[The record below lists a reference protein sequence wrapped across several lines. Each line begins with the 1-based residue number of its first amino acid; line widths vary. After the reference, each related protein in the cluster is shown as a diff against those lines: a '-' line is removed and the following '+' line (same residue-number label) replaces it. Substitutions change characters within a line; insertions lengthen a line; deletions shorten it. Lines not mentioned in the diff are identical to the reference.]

1 MGLLKGEIA
10 STFDLDLVDII
21 SKENP
26 EIKIV
31 FVGDSCGYEN
41 YIRYY
46 RMILASPLAP
56 DYRLLEI
63 DVNGTKEEFANEYF
77 RYLLSEESKMYIAT
91 LIMASILGKN
101 ILLFFPKETIGLNFH
116 MVLLDHLY
124 MVYGIRTRTETVPF
138 GYDENYSAQN
148 LALIYGYNIIT
159 PYDYLMN
166 AGESFTIMAPK
177 LLYDLKIPYTQNPD
191 NPNDLSHVYKYL
203 NDYRLRMLQNNRP
216 LIKPFNME
224 VGYVNSNRTQDI
236 ISNDL

>member
-21 SKENP
+21 SKESQD
-26 EIKIV
+26 IKIV

-63 DVNGTKEEFANEYF
+63 DINGTKEEFVNEYY
-77 RYLLSEESKMYIAT
+77 RYLFSEESKMYIAT
-91 LIMASILGKN
+91 ILMASILGKN
-101 ILLFFPKETIGLNFH
+101 ILLYFPKETIGLNFPT
-116 MVLLDHLY
+116 VLLDHLFK
-124 MVYGIRTRTETVPF
+124 VYGIQTRTETIPF
-138 GYDENYSAQN
+138 GYDENFTPQN
-148 LALIYGYNIIT
+148 LALIYGYNIMT
-159 PYDYLMN
+159 PYDYLMM
-166 AGESFTIMAPK
+166 AGNSFTLMAPK
-177 LLYDLKIPYTQNPD
+177 LVYDLKIPYTQNPN

-203 NDYRLRMLQNNRP
+203 DDYRLRMLQYNRP

-224 VGYVNSNRTQDI
+224 VNYADNNRA
-236 ISNDL
+236 

>member
-21 SKENP
+21 SKESKD
-26 EIKIV
+26 IKIV

-63 DVNGTKEEFANEYF
+63 DINGTKEEFVNEYY
-77 RYLLSEESKMYIAT
+77 RYLFSEESKMYIAT
-91 LIMASILGKN
+91 LLMASILGKN
-101 ILLFFPKETIGLNFH
+101 ILLYFPKETIGLNFPI
-116 MVLLDHLY
+116 VLLDHLFK
-124 MVYGIRTRTETVPF
+124 VYGIQTRTETIPF
-138 GYDENYSAQN
+138 GYDENFTPQN
-148 LALIYGYNIIT
+148 LALIYGYNIMT
-159 PYDYLMN
+159 PYDYLMM
-166 AGESFTIMAPK
+166 AGNSFTIMAPK
-177 LLYDLKIPYTQNPD
+177 LVYDLKIPYTQNPN

-203 NDYRLRMLQNNRP
+203 DDYRLRMLQYNRP

-224 VGYVNSNRTQDI
+224 VNYADNNRA
-236 ISNDL
+236 

>member
-21 SKENP
+21 SKESQD
-26 EIKIV
+26 IKIV

-63 DVNGTKEEFANEYF
+63 DINGTKEEFVNEYY
-77 RYLLSEESKMYIAT
+77 RYLFSEESKMYIAT
-91 LIMASILGKN
+91 LLMASILGKN
-101 ILLFFPKETIGLNFH
+101 ILLYFPKETIGLNFPI
-116 MVLLDHLY
+116 VLLDHLFK
-124 MVYGIRTRTETVPF
+124 VYGIQTRTETIPF
-138 GYDENYSAQN
+138 GYDENFTPQN
-148 LALIYGYNIIT
+148 LALIYGYNIMT
-159 PYDYLMN
+159 PYDYLMM
-166 AGESFTIMAPK
+166 AGNSFTIMAPK
-177 LLYDLKIPYTQNPD
+177 LVYDLKIPYTQNPN

-203 NDYRLRMLQNNRP
+203 DDYRLRMLQYNRP

-224 VGYVNSNRTQDI
+224 VNYADNNRA
-236 ISNDL
+236 